1 MEKSEKPKRKTFTS
15 NAVKD
20 RWNKKHYETLL
31 VYVPIGAKSQIQ
43 ELAKKNNISVS
54 EYIRQAIKEK
64 AMSEN
69 NSNIITELN

>member
-1 MEKSEKPKRKTFTS
+1 M
-15 NAVKD
+15 
-20 RWNKKHYETLL
+20 
-31 VYVPIGAKSQIQ
+31 PIGAKSQIQ

-64 AMSEN
+64 AISEN